1 MISLEIDTIFNC
13 KSIGTNQ
20 NIIFVLMLFESK
32 PDKTTLFVTFMQQ
45 LWVYPIQDYQL
56 MVNPISVLA

>member
-13 KSIGTNQ
+13 KNIGTNQ

-45 LWVYPIQDYQL
+45 L
-56 MVNPISVLA
+56 